1 MRRIVFLVAVAALW
15 AGVAAGADVSG
26 KWSGS
31 FKMTAPD
38 GQTREGTAV
47 LILKQTG
54 SDITGSAGPD
64 ENEQHTIAKGKIVG
78 DKITL
83 ETDDG
88 VTLDLVLA
96 GERIAGDVTMMRD
109 GETRKA
115 KLDVGRAK

>member
-1 MRRIVFLVAVAALW
+1 MRRIAGILILAAVWVA
-15 AGVAAGADVSG
+15 VAAGADVSG
-26 KWSGS
+26 KWTGT

-38 GQTREGTAV
+38 GQSREGTAV

-54 SDITGSAGPD
+54 SDITGTAGPD
-64 ENEQHTIAKGKIVG
+64 ETEQHAIAKGKIAG

-88 VTLDLVLA
+88 VKLDLVLA
-96 GERIAGDVTMMRD
+96 GERIAGEVTITRE

-115 KLDVGRAK
+115 KVDVGRAK